1 MEAHT
6 GSMYDHH
13 RSMQSQLSTHSPNF
27 PHSPGLQ
34 PPAHYPGYSTSAASM
49 PGAVMN
55 SSAADSQLKR
65 DKDAIYG
72 WVSLAECVGPIAN
85 LRFDAWHTHIHT
97 RVVIAGSLCHYSVES
112 HLDVTDSCTTEE
124 PSNVSASQAVDE
136 RRHFRE
142 RTLFAR
148 DSNARF
154 ANRILIRSKPK
165 WRLRRPACCCT
176 GLGLDQFTKVVFCSL
191 AGTHYS
197 RS

>member
-1 MEAHT
+1 VFSLQYDNELPHYGSMEAHT

-72 WVSLAECVGPIAN
+72 
-85 LRFDAWHTHIHT
+85 
-97 RVVIAGSLCHYSVES
+97 
-112 HLDVTDSCTTEE
+112 
-124 PSNVSASQAVDE
+124 
-136 RRHFRE
+136 
-142 RTLFAR
+142 
-148 DSNARF
+148 
-154 ANRILIRSKPK
+154 
-165 WRLRRPACCCT
+165 
-176 GLGLDQFTKVVFCSL
+176 
-191 AGTHYS
+191 
-197 RS
+197 